1 MRSHA
6 FAGAVHCVQHH
17 PLLRNTMNT
26 SKRTKKKTELSGFTS
41 QGMGL
46 ADLGSEG
53 LAAAQ
58 EVFWGACWL
67 LFFLSLFPKTKP
79 ASSCTRPV
87 RVQKRVR
94 TQLTFSSSWA
104 TSSLRSDNSRSTLPV
119 YSLTTCMTGRVLT
132 GRGGEHILIFYQ
144 DQRAR
149 RATHTGRSMFCFWV
163 EAPPVMA
170 AFCGPA
176 GTKRWGPGNAA
187 AG

>member
-1 MRSHA
+1 MPGPGRARGVRVAYALTWACCAAAS
-6 FAGAVHCVQHH
+6 FSCVRECGRGKPNEHH

-104 TSSLRSDNSRSTLPV
+104 TSSLRSDNSRSTLP
-119 YSLTTCMTGRVLT
+119 
-132 GRGGEHILIFYQ
+132 
-144 DQRAR
+144 
-149 RATHTGRSMFCFWV
+149 
-163 EAPPVMA
+163 
-170 AFCGPA
+170 
-176 GTKRWGPGNAA
+176 
-187 AG
+187 